1 MAFINPLASTAIML
15 LSYAPRTPDEIVA
28 DLKEVTRGPM
38 MYPASVCDSVPFQ
51 MTVGLE
57 AVTEITEDLSCT
69 YKAEA
74 TITIA
79 PQHEKACVEML
90 DGIKQSR
97 EAPTVKPRSKR
108 GQRGRRWP

>member
-1 MAFINPLASTAIML
+1 MSAQHRLRCGAYSPLTMAMTCA
-15 LSYAPRTPDEIVA
+15 PDEA
-28 DLKEVTRGPM
+28 DRKEPIM
-38 MYPASVCDSVPFQ
+38 MVP
-51 MTVGLE
+51 
-57 AVTEITEDLSCT
+57 TEQIEVRDLRYQFNLPPDRLCEDLSGP

-79 PQHEKACVEML
+79 PQHRQSFAEML

-108 GQRGRRWP
+108 GQRGRRWQ